1 LRADE
6 ETFSF
11 RDRRDSALSNCIEW
25 RIIGRIQWY
34 RRKADRRLR
43 GTAPGRTAIAFSC
56 VILVP
61 LMTFSQASGNPPG
74 ISSSSPAQSSSSLV
88 PSSVTELPDAPVP
101 TDGQNTAPQSQNP
114 SQSQTQTQNPNQKPN
129 QPQPGNAPTL
139 GDLGFTPQQTLANAD
154 LQRKLDKRTH
164 DLKVHQ
170 TLGLV
175 TVVPLCATV
184 IVAGGAKAKHNRA
197 DPTAPPIAP
206 SSGAVDLHA
215 ALGASTAVLYGFTA
229 YYAIAAPRIPGV
241 KPKGAIRLHRDLVW
255 IHAPGMILTPILG
268 GMALSQENNGE
279 KVHGVAAAHS
289 YVAWTTVGAYGAS
302 IVAVSWPLH
311 LKFWEKR

>member
-1 LRADE
+1 M
-6 ETFSF
+6 
-11 RDRRDSALSNCIEW
+11 
-25 RIIGRIQWY
+25 
-34 RRKADRRLR
+34 
-43 GTAPGRTAIAFSC
+43 
-56 VILVP
+56 LVP
-61 LMTFSQASGNPPG
+61 LMTFSQASGNPPV
-74 ISSSSPAQSSSSLV
+74 ISSSPSPSSSSLV
-88 PSSVTELPDAPVP
+88 SSSVTELPDAPIP
-101 TDGQNTAPQSQNP
+101 TDGQNSAPQSPNP
-114 SQSQTQTQNPNQKPN
+114 TQGQTQTQTQNPNQKPN

-154 LQRKLDKRTH
+154 LQRKLNQRTH

-184 IVAGGAKAKHNRA
+184 IVAGGAKDKRNRA
-197 DPTAPPIAP
+197 DPTGPPIAP

-215 ALGASTAVLYGFTA
+215 ALGASTAALYGFTA

-241 KPKGAIRLHRDLVW
+241 KPKGAIKLHRDLVW

-268 GMALSQENNGE
+268 GMALSEENNGQ
-279 KVHGVAAAHS
+279 KVHGIASAHS

-302 IVAVSWPLH
+302 IIAVSWPLH

>member
-1 LRADE
+1 
-6 ETFSF
+6 
-11 RDRRDSALSNCIEW
+11 
-25 RIIGRIQWY
+25 
-34 RRKADRRLR
+34 
-43 GTAPGRTAIAFSC
+43 
-56 VILVP
+56 
-61 LMTFSQASGNPPG
+61 MTFAQASGNPHV
-74 ISSSSPAQSSSSLV
+74 IFSSSPAPSSSSLV
-88 PSSVTELPDAPVP
+88 SSIVKELPDAPVP
-101 TDGQNTAPQSQNP
+101 TDGQSTAQQNQSP
-114 SQSQTQTQNPNQKPN
+114 SQSQNQTQNPNQRPN

-139 GDLGFTPQQTLANAD
+139 GDLGFTPQQIMANAD
-154 LQRKLDKRTH
+154 LQRKLNQRTH

-184 IVAGGAKAKHNRA
+184 IVAGGAKAKRNRA
-197 DPTAPPIAP
+197 DPTGPPIAP
-206 SSGAVDLHA
+206 SAGAVDLHA
-215 ALGASTAVLYGFTA
+215 ALGASTAALYGFTA
-229 YYAIAAPRIPGV
+229 YYAIAAPKIPGV
-241 KPKGAIRLHRDLVW
+241 KPKGAIKLHRDLVW

-279 KVHGVAAAHS
+279 KVHGIASAHS

>member
-1 LRADE
+1 MLPFPQMARTLR
-6 ETFSF
+6 
-11 RDRRDSALSNCIEW
+11 RRVRTQAKARPKPRIRIKNQTNRSLATLPRSAISAL
-25 RIIGRIQWY
+25 
-34 RRKADRRLR
+34 RRNRPWPTPICS
-43 GTAPGRTAIAFSC
+43 GNWTSGRT
-56 VILVP
+56 
-61 LMTFSQASGNPPG
+61 
-74 ISSSSPAQSSSSLV
+74 
-88 PSSVTELPDAPVP
+88 
-101 TDGQNTAPQSQNP
+101 
-114 SQSQTQTQNPNQKPN
+114 
-129 QPQPGNAPTL
+129 TL
-139 GDLGFTPQQTLANAD
+139 
-154 LQRKLDKRTH
+154 KS
-164 DLKVHQ
+164 
-170 TLGLV
+170 
-175 TVVPLCATV
+175 VVPLCATV